1 MTRSNFAKV
10 LDEMELAF
18 EELYLNAT
26 CDPEEVEDG
35 ENEELREVLLDGM
48 EKLRRRIG

>member
-10 LDEMELAF
+10 LDEMECAF

-26 CDPEEVEDG
+26 CDPEEVEEG